1 MPSFK
6 NQEPMIEL
14 PKLISLDI
22 IDLNKRLRKRKN
34 KIESNLWDLLPDD
47 VMPNIVKYKVKMDFD
62 DNKYNRLFNQYA
74 LFKIANE
81 LIENNNWNYKF
92 IDPNPYDDCNYY
104 YRIEK
109 AKLDFVK
116 EKLNDSTKFDYLNY
130 FKTYIKKE
138 KATKK
143 FEIGNTFNRTFK
155 SIKNNEKKT
164 ITITFIITDRKK
176 IYENYEYFVAKV
188 SGTDVYIKSNI
199 ILDWVNISNDDNYVY
214 YKEFSTLDLREN
226 NNFNKYMKD
235 NNLYIIRYRLDC

>member
-62 DNKYNRLFNQYA
+62 DNEYNILFSQYS
-74 LFKIANE
+74 LFRIANE

-104 YRIEK
+104 SRKEK

-116 EKLNDSTKFDYLNY
+116 EKLNDSTNFDYLNY

-176 IYENYEYFVAKV
+176 IDENYEYFVAKV
-188 SGTDVYIKSNI
+188 SGTDVYIKSKI
-199 ILDWVNISNDDNYVY
+199 ILEWVDISNDDNYVY

-226 NNFNKYMKD
+226 NKFVKYMKE

>member
-34 KIESNLWDLLPDD
+34 RIGSNLWDLLPDD

-62 DNKYNRLFNQYA
+62 DNKYNILFNQYA

-104 YRIEK
+104 YRKEK

>member
-104 YRIEK
+104 YRTEK

>member
-176 IYENYEYFVAKV
+176 IHENYEYFVAKV